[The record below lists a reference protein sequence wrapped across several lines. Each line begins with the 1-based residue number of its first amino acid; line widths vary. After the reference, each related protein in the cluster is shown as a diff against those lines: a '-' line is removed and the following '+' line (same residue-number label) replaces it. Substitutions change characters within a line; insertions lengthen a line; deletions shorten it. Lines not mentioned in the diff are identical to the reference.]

1 MSGERPSHRR
11 LSLLLALV
19 VTFWSFN
26 YVVGKVALQ
35 QFPPMILVSLRML
48 VAAALLIPV
57 YAWSAAAKSS
67 IWSWREL
74 RVLIPLGLGGVAGN
88 QLLFVL
94 GLARTS
100 VAHAAVVVAL
110 SPILVLMMAAGI
122 GQESLSARKLLGM
135 GIAFT
140 GIIVLQFGRV
150 SGSHA
155 TLAGDLYVLLG
166 AVSFAAFNVF
176 GKAISKRHGGVA
188 VNTVAYVSA
197 GMLLTPLLMWQGQQ
211 FHFTEVTAVGWWSVF
226 YMAAFSSVIS
236 YLMYYYALTYIA
248 ASRVS
253 GLSYLQPVLAT
264 LMAIP
269 ILREPVGPGLL
280 LGGSLALAGVYVTER
295 A

>member
-1 MSGERPSHRR
+1 MSSERPSHGR

-26 YVVGKVALQ
+26 YVVGKIALR
-35 QFPPMILVSLRML
+35 QFPPMLLVSLRMGI
-48 VAAALLIPV
+48 AAALLLPV
-57 YAWSAAAKSS
+57 FAWSPAPKRS

-88 QLLFVL
+88 QFLFVL

-100 VAHAAVVVAL
+100 VAHAAIVVAL
-110 SPILVLMMAAGI
+110 SPILVLTMAAGI
-122 GQESLSARKLLGM
+122 GQESLSPRKLLGM
-135 GIAFT
+135 VLAFS

-150 SGSHA
+150 SGSRA
-155 TLAGDLYVLLG
+155 TLSGDLYVLLG
-166 AVSFAAFNVF
+166 AISFAAFNVF
-176 GKAISKRHGGVA
+176 GKAVSKRHGGIA

-197 GMLLTPLLMWQGQQ
+197 GLVLTPLLVWQGRQ
-211 FHFTEVTAVGWWSVF
+211 FQFSAVTSVGWLSVF
-226 YMAAFSSVIS
+226 YMAAVASVIS
-236 YLMYYYALTYIA
+236 YLMYYYALSYLP

-295 A
+295 S